1 MAVRQSDLLAAL
13 RELGAPTPAARR
25 RLARKSI
32 KFFAAY
38 YLGLSLWK
46 CQKLWFDELRD
57 MVKGGIVG
65 PPDSGKTEVIA
76 RLVPDHTIVFNRN
89 VRICCISATAD
100 LAEANGSVIRQD
112 LENERIVED
121 FGPFKTAT
129 QWTDKKFRVR
139 RDIVAKEG
147 TFEAYGMDSKSYY
160 GKHYDIII
168 LDDIQND
175 QNVRS
180 QKTRQFHI
188 KIFQN
193 TIRPR
198 LVPGGRLL
206 ILANKQHP
214 DDFYTYIGKQ
224 PEYHLIIS
232 KALIRRPE
240 SYKIV
245 ELPQR
250 ELNEF
255 GDKSKWRVE
264 IDLTKDRGAA
274 LTEERYPVPR
284 LLALEREIGTAAFS
298 LKYQQEA
305 TDDESA
311 LIKWAHLQ
319 AAKDEMLSYG
329 AFNRTHYLELVSG
342 IDPSLVIDKKAAET
356 KDSDYMVI
364 TTMGI
369 LPNHHFH
376 LLGLEVERGLTPVEV
391 RKKVVENARIFQPV
405 IQFFETNNFGEIHHW
420 HLKEE
425 TGVPIARHHTG
436 GQKYDPFQGYPSLA
450 VLFENGQIRLP
461 YKTEEDK
468 LKTDLLISEL
478 YNPEEANHDDRL
490 SSLWICY
497 SGARRLINVWEKS
510 RGMRQ
515 RIDERDAAKTQPA
528 KRKGVRVLRV
538 GE

>member
-1 MAVRQSDLLAAL
+1 MISPNEILAGL
-13 RELGAPTPAARR
+13 RELGARTPAARR
-25 RLARKSI
+25 RLAQRSI
-32 KFFAAY
+32 KFYAAY
-38 YLGLSLWK
+38 YLGLDLWR
-46 CQKLWFDELRD
+46 CQKMWFDELRD
-57 MVKGGIVG
+57 IVKGGIVG

-76 RLVPDHTIVFNRN
+76 RLVPDHTICFNRN

-129 QWTDKKFRVR
+129 QWTDRKFRVR
-139 RDIVAKEG
+139 RDVVAKEG
-147 TFEAYGMDSKSYY
+147 TFEAYGMDSRSFY

-175 QNVRS
+175 INVRS
-180 QKTRQFHI
+180 AKTRQFHI
-188 KIFQN
+188 RIFQN

-232 KALIRRPE
+232 KALIREPE
-240 SYKIV
+240 KFTIR

-264 IDLTKDRGAA
+264 IDLTKDRGEA

-284 LLALEREIGTAAFS
+284 LLALRREIGTAAFS

-305 TDDESA
+305 TDDQAA

-319 AAKDEMLSYG
+319 AAKDETLSYG
-329 AFNRTHYLELVSG
+329 QYTRNHYLELVSG
-342 IDPSLVIDKKAAET
+342 IDPSLVTDKKTAEKNDT
-356 KDSDYMVI
+356 DYMVI
-364 TTMGI
+364 ITLGI

-376 LLGLEVERGLTPVEV
+376 LLALERDRGITPLQV
-391 RKKVVENARIFQPV
+391 RAKIVENARIYQPV
-405 IQFFETNNFGEIHHW
+405 LQFFETNNFGEIHHW
-420 HLKEE
+420 HLKKE
-425 TGVPIARHHTG
+425 TGIPIAKHYTG

-450 VLFENGQIRLP
+450 TLFENGQIKLP
-461 YKTEEDK
+461 YQTEDDK

-478 YNPEEANHDDRL
+478 YNPEEANHDDQL
-490 SSLWICY
+490 SGLWVCY
-497 SGARRLINVWEKS
+497 SGARRLISVWEKS
-510 RGMRQ
+510 NAMRG
-515 RIDERDAAKTQPA
+515 RIDQREADKAAA
-528 KRKGVRVLRV
+528 LERKGVRIFRA
-538 GE
+538 GR